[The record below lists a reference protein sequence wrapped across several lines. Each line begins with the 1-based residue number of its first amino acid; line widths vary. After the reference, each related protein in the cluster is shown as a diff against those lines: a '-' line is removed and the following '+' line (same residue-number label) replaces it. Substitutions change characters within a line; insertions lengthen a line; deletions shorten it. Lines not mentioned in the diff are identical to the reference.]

1 MEENTD
7 TRGGIR
13 IHRHVCRHPE
23 SMLYPPF
30 RLFFWG
36 SSGTGYDALSGRGI
50 KASRTAAPG
59 CLLFRASVWRGK
71 SLYRKFHIHSTVHI
85 FLFDRSAA
93 RCVTPAARFF
103 GVPRKFRAAPRN
115 GRCLFHDVVH
125 VAPVF
130 AHVYVHPD
138 FLSSGVLSQE
148 QRQEIPKRLAVVGV
162 L

>member
-59 CLLFRASVWRGK
+59 CLLFRASVWRGGK
-71 SLYRKFHIHSTVHI
+71 NRYLCTPLPLAPYPC
-85 FLFDRSAA
+85 AQ
-93 RCVTPAARFF
+93 PAARGHHPAKLAAGSTSSPPFLPPAVLA
-103 GVPRKFRAAPRN
+103 GRRRAAVSFQVRSNFYKHAPQGSHHFAPITLRESERFRP
-115 GRCLFHDVVH
+115 GRP
-125 VAPVF
+125 A
-130 AHVYVHPD
+130 
-138 FLSSGVLSQE
+138 
-148 QRQEIPKRLAVVGV
+148 R
-162 L
+162 